1 MKNPLTPAG
10 IEPATFRFVTQ
21 HLNHCAT
28 AVPGSVG
35 YFPVF
40 GNHVFLHS
48 STFAASCISL
58 PSSLRARQSKKN
70 DFPWAI
76 LRHLPEES
84 NPQQR
89 RCGNLISCKPSVV
102 TLLTDMSQ
110 SRLLQWHRSFIV
122 LSSHRRLG
130 PPSGLFPSGF
140 PHQNPVYTSPFPPY
154 VLHSPPILS
163 RFYHPNN
170 TG

>member
-1 MKNPLTPAG
+1 M
-10 IEPATFRFVTQ
+10 
-21 HLNHCAT
+21 CWS
-28 AVPGSVG
+28 GSIG

-40 GNHVFLHS
+40 GNHVFVQS

-58 PSSLRARQSKKN
+58 PSSLRERQAKKN
-70 DFPWAI
+70 DFPWTI

-102 TLLTDMSQ
+102 TLDRLVSQ
-110 SRLLQWHRSFIV
+110 SMLVQRHRSFLV

-130 PPSGLFPSGF
+130 PPNGLFPSGF
-140 PHQNPVYTSPFPPY
+140 PTKTLYIPSVSAIRATCPAHLIS
-154 VLHSPPILS
+154 ILS
-163 RFYHPNN
+163 PEQYLVRSTDH
-170 TG
+170 